1 MLNIESSYA
10 WGMRIARFTNGG
22 DPRYAI
28 VDGPP
33 GAEELV
39 VLTGDPMYTPGAPT
53 GERIPLSD
61 DVRLLA
67 PVIPR
72 SKAVCLGKNY
82 EAHAKEIPHRGP
94 ASEVPII
101 FLKPN
106 TAVIGPD
113 DPIVMPEYSQD
124 VQVEAE
130 LAVVIGRVCKDVSVE
145 TALDYVYGYTCANDV
160 TARDLQRLEDQWF
173 RAKAFDTS
181 LPLGPW
187 IETELAHE
195 DADISS
201 HINGE
206 LTQRGNTADMILD
219 VAQAIAMVS
228 TVVTLLP
235 GDVVLTG
242 TPSGVTTLN
251 HGDIV
256 EIVIDG
262 IGTLRNPVVRR

>member
-1 MLNIESSYA
+1 
-10 WGMRIARFTNGG
+10 MRIARFTTGS

-28 VDGPP
+28 VDG
-33 GAEELV
+33 GDDNLELI
-39 VLTGDPMYTPGAPT
+39 VLSGDPMYTPGAPT
-53 GERIPLSD
+53 GERIPLTD

-82 EAHAKEIPHRGP
+82 EAHAQEIPHRGP
-94 ASEVPII
+94 APDLPIL

-113 DPIVMPEYSQD
+113 DPIVMPPYSED
-124 VQVEAE
+124 VQLEAE
-130 LAVVIGRVCKDVSVE
+130 LAVVIGRLCKDVSPE
-145 TALDYVYGYTCANDV
+145 SALDYVYGYTCANDV
-160 TARDLQRLEDQWF
+160 TARDLQRKEDQWF

-187 IETELAHE
+187 IETEPRFEEAE
-195 DADISS
+195 IASR
-201 HINGE
+201 INGKG
-206 LTQRGNTADMILD
+206 TQHGNTKDMLLD
-219 VAQAIAMVS
+219 VPHAISIVS
-228 TVVTLLP
+228 EFVTLLP
-235 GDVVLTG
+235 GDVILTG

-256 EIVIDG
+256 EVEIEG
-262 IGTLRNPVVRR
+262 LGTLRNPVVRR

>member
-1 MLNIESSYA
+1 
-10 WGMRIARFTNGG
+10 MRIARFSTGS

-28 VDGPP
+28 VDGEA
-33 GAEELV
+33 GSEELI
-39 VLTGDPMYTPGAPT
+39 VLSGDPMYTPGAPT
-53 GERIPLSD
+53 GERIPLTD

-94 ASEVPII
+94 ASDVPIL

-113 DPIVMPEYSQD
+113 DPIVIPAYSQD
-124 VQVEAE
+124 TQLEAE
-130 LAVVIGRVCKDVSVE
+130 LAVVIGRLCRDVTPES
-145 TALDYVYGYTCANDV
+145 ALDYVYGYTCANDV

-187 IETELAHE
+187 IETEPLFD
-195 DADISS
+195 DAQVVSR
-201 HINGE
+201 INGE
-206 LTQRGNTADMILD
+206 GTQNGNTADMILD
-219 VAQAIAMVS
+219 VAQAISMVS
-228 TVVTLLP
+228 EIVTLLP
-235 GDVVLTG
+235 GDVILTG

-256 EIVIDG
+256 EVEIENL
-262 IGTLRNPVVRR
+262 GTLRNPVVRR

>member
-1 MLNIESSYA
+1 
-10 WGMRIARFTNGG
+10 MRIARFSTGS

-28 VDGPP
+28 VDGET
-33 GAEELV
+33 GSEELI
-39 VLTGDPMYTPGAPT
+39 VLSGDPMYTPGAPT
-53 GERIPLSD
+53 GERIPLTD

-94 ASEVPII
+94 ASDVPII

-113 DPIVMPEYSQD
+113 DPIVIPEYSKDTQL
-124 VQVEAE
+124 EAE
-130 LAVVIGRVCKDVSVE
+130 LAVVIGRLCRDVTPE
-145 TALDYVYGYTCANDV
+145 RALDYVYGYTCANDV

-187 IETELAHE
+187 IETEPLFD
-195 DADISS
+195 DAAVASR
-201 HINGE
+201 INGAA
-206 LTQRGNTADMILD
+206 TQNGNTKDMIMD
-219 VAQAIAMVS
+219 VAHAIAMVS
-228 TVVTLLP
+228 EIVTLLP
-235 GDVVLTG
+235 GDVILTG

-256 EIVIDG
+256 EVEIENL
-262 IGTLRNPVVRR
+262 GTLRNPVVRR